1 MGKHETAMIRS
12 ASMEDLDTRAAIEEA
27 SFAGDRVSRR
37 SFRHLLSQGNS
48 VTLVDAAAG
57 EIRGYLTLL
66 FRANTARARVYTIAT
81 AAAWKGCG
89 VAAALVRAAE
99 QAALGRGCTAL
110 YLEVRKDNVASIGLF
125 TTRGYRVFGQYE
137 EYYEDGMAAWR
148 LEKILTGSAP
158 APDRRLATFPAKNIS

>member
-12 ASMEDLDTRAAIEEA
+12 ASMEDVAALAAIEEA
-27 SFAGDRVSRR
+27 SFAGDQVSRR

-48 VTLVDAAAG
+48 VTLIDAAAG

-99 QAALGRGCTAL
+99 QAALARGCTVV
-110 YLEVRKDNVASIGLF
+110 YLEVRKDNAASIGLF
-125 TTRGYRVFGQYE
+125 TTSGYQVFGQYE

-148 LEKILTGSAP
+148 MEKVV
-158 APDRRLATFPAKNIS
+158 R